1 MESLYSQLRERAAVH
16 GQEHVFRFWHTL
28 DTAGRQRLL
37 EDLGN
42 VDFELLN
49 RLVQTWV
56 LSEPPEEHFRQIVA
70 VPVIPPVEPGDTGA
84 AAALKA
90 GEQALR
96 DGRVA
101 IFMVAGGQGTRLG
114 FDGPKGS
121 YPIGAITGK
130 SLFQYHA
137 EKISKLQER
146 YQAILP
152 WYIMVS
158 PSNHGAT
165 QKYFEDHGFWELN
178 RTDIL
183 FIEQRMVPCVDLE
196 GKLILEAPDRLAASP
211 NGHGG
216 CIQALVEGGALDD
229 AQRRGVDILSYYQV
243 DNWAARVADPYFIG
257 YHCLRSASM
266 SSKCHRRNDLRE
278 AVGVHCLCD
287 GAYRV
292 IEYSELDLYPQL
304 LQSDG
309 AGSPL
314 FFAGNPAIH
323 LLSVPFVR
331 DIYTHFDTFP
341 WHKAFKKIPYVD
353 ANGCPCKPDRP
364 NGYKFETFVFDALRF
379 TTHSP
384 VALEIRRSGE
394 YTPIKQFEGVNSVV
408 VARASM
414 SDYWAAWF
422 EAAGYTIPRDTE
434 GHCAVDL
441 EISPAFALSR
451 DEFVRK
457 MKNKPLRLDAGIAI
471 HADGSWEEGTPAA
484 QKKTPTAPPKG

>member
-1 MESLYSQLRERAAVH
+1 MESLYIKLREQAAVH
-16 GQEHVFRFWHTL
+16 GQEHVFRFWDRL
-28 DTAGRQRLL
+28 DKTGRRRLL
-37 EDLGN
+37 EDIGN
-42 VDFELLN
+42 VDFELLD

-56 LSEPPEEHFRQIVA
+56 LTEPPEEHFRHIVP

-121 YPIGAITGK
+121 YPIGPISGN

-137 EKISKLQER
+137 EKIRKLQEL
-146 YQAILP
+146 YQVTLP

-165 QKYFEDHGFWELN
+165 QKYFEDHDCWGLN

-183 FIEQRMVPCVDLE
+183 FIEQRMVPCVDPD
-196 GKLILEAPDRLAASP
+196 GKLILEAPGCLAASP

-216 CIQALVEGGALDD
+216 CIQALVEGGALED

-243 DNWAARVADPYFIG
+243 DNWAAKVADPYFIG
-257 YHCLRSASM
+257 YHCLRQASM

-287 GAYRV
+287 GVYRV

-304 LQSDG
+304 LQVDPEG
-309 AGSPL
+309 EPL
-314 FFAGNPAIH
+314 FYAGNPAIH

-331 DIYTHFDTFP
+331 DLYAHFIQFP

-353 ANGCPCKPDRP
+353 QEGCVYKPDTP

-379 TTHSP
+379 TAHAP

-394 YTPIKQFEGVNSVV
+394 YTPIKQFEGVNSVMA
-408 VARASM
+408 ARASM
-414 SDYWAAWF
+414 AEYWAAWF
-422 EAAGYTIPRDTE
+422 EAADYQVPRDTE
-434 GHCAVDL
+434 GRCAVDL
-441 EISPAFALSR
+441 EVSPAFALNR
-451 DEFVRK
+451 EEFLSKVK
-457 MKNKPLRLDAGIAI
+457 GKPFHLDSGIAI
-471 HADGSWEEGTPAA
+471 HADGSFTLGESTVSSC
-484 QKKTPTAPPKG
+484 QR